1 VTPNPELPGSV
12 MAGRIV
18 HELGNVLVVLESA
31 LDGWR
36 VGDDTSVE
44 DLQAGIET
52 LRNLAIQLERLVES

>member
-1 VTPNPELPGSV
+1 